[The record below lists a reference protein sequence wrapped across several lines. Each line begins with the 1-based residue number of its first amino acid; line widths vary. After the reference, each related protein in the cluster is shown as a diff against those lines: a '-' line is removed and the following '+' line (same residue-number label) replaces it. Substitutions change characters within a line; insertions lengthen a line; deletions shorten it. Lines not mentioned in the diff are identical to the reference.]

1 MSSRKEDVAK
11 KKALS
16 KMGGDKEEFLKFLKL
31 QRQGVYMVSV
41 LLLLYQYDWYVYCRR
56 SILLIR
62 KCLMKLNNSDWRNAR
77 TSAE

>member
-41 LLLLYQYDWYVYCRR
+41 SCSCTSMTGMCTVGEVYC
-56 SILLIR
+56 L
-62 KCLMKLNNSDWRNAR
+62 
-77 TSAE
+77 